1 MTLLFKPTTSD
12 FKAAEQNLN
21 WQVITRCFRP
31 VVSFHDALLATVTC
45 LHSSLPDSSGRDMGE
60 SLEIWTE
67 IPACPALLSGECS
80 TIQTKGVGL
89 GGGRVEWERM
99 GGADKSLSDHHPPT
113 LQHTATRFTT
123 SLLVYEIIKHVPCLV
138 SAMR

>member
-1 MTLLFKPTTSD
+1 
-12 FKAAEQNLN
+12 
-21 WQVITRCFRP
+21 
-31 VVSFHDALLATVTC
+31 
-45 LHSSLPDSSGRDMGE
+45 MGE

-80 TIQTKGVGL
+80 AIQTKGVGL
-89 GGGRVEWERM
+89 GGVVEWERM
-99 GGADKSLSDHHPPT
+99 GGGVTGRADKSLSDHHPPS
-113 LQHTATRFTT
+113 LQHTAARFTT